1 MDYTNIT
8 RKAEHFVLEL
18 FEKNK
23 KQELEYH
30 NLDHTRSVVK
40 RSQEIAAHY
49 ELTEKDLA
57 VLSIAGWFH
66 DTGHLFVEPA
76 MHEIKSNELMKK
88 FFELQATETA
98 DMIPLIENCVLAT
111 RVPQAPKTLPE
122 QIICDADT
130 YHLGTKDFKSLN
142 KQLKKEY
149 ISRKLVPTDIN
160 WNKQTLEFLEAHRYF
175 TPYCK
180 ELLEE
185 GKQKNL
191 EKLRAKVLK
200 TEMTPPSTPE
210 PEKEKEK
217 EKKEPLD
224 AKEEKNNAN
233 LLNKGIQ
240 TMLRLTSDNHLELS
254 GMADG
259 KANILI
265 SVNAIIISV
274 ILSVLIRRLEVDTHL
289 TIPTIIF
296 LVFSLVTIVI
306 AILATRPKI
315 SGGRFSKEDIMT
327 KKTNLLFFGNF
338 HKATLEEY
346 EWGMREMMKD
356 QDYLYGALIKDIYFL
371 GVVLGRKYKLLRLAY
386 SVFMVGII
394 ISVLA
399 FALAV
404 ILNRAIG
411 GGGNSAAMPL

>member
-1 MDYTNIT
+1 MDYTNIIK
-8 RKAEHFVLEL
+8 KAENFVLEL
-18 FEKNK
+18 FESHK
-23 KQELEYH
+23 KETLEYH
-30 NLDHTRSVVK
+30 NVDHTRTVVVRCK
-40 RSQEIAAHY
+40 EIAAQY
-49 ELTEKDLA
+49 ELSEKDLA
-57 VLSIAGWFH
+57 VLYIAAWFH

-76 MHEIKSNELMKK
+76 IHEIKSNELMKK
-88 FFELQATETA
+88 FFALQGIET
-98 DMIPLIENCVLAT
+98 DDIVPLIEGCILAT

-130 YHLGTKDFKSLN
+130 YHLGTKEFKTSN
-142 KQLKKEY
+142 KKLKKEY
-149 ISRKLVPTDIN
+149 ISRKLIPADID
-160 WNKQTLEFLEAHRYF
+160 WNKQSLEFLELHRYF

-185 GKQKNL
+185 GKQKNIERL
-191 EKLRAKVLK
+191 REKSLK
-200 TEMTPPSTPE
+200 TEIKAPAAPD
-210 PEKEKEK
+210 PEKKAAID
-217 EKKEPLD
+217 P
-224 AKEEKNNAN
+224 KEEKNNAN

-265 SVNAIIISV
+265 SVNSIIISV
-274 ILSVLIRRLEVDTHL
+274 ILSVLLRRLEIDTYL

-306 AILATRPKI
+306 SILATRPKI

-338 HKATLEEY
+338 HKATLAEY

-404 ILNRAIG
+404 MLNRSGSG
-411 GGGNSAAMPL
+411 GAHSTAMPL

>member
-8 RKAEHFVLEL
+8 QKAENFVIDLFDKHKKDEL
-18 FEKNK
+18 D
-23 KQELEYH
+23 YH
-30 NLDHTRSVVK
+30 NLDHTRSVVT
-40 RSQEIAAHY
+40 RSHEIAAQY
-49 ELTEKDLA
+49 ELKEKDLA
-57 VLSIAGWFH
+57 VLYIAAWFH

-76 MHEIKSNELMKK
+76 IHEIKSNELMKN
-88 FFELQATETA
+88 FFALQGLET
-98 DMIPLIENCVLAT
+98 DEIIPLIENCILAT

-130 YHLGTKDFKSLN
+130 YHLGTKEFKTSN
-142 KQLKKEY
+142 KKLKKEY
-149 ISRKLVPTDIN
+149 ISRKLIPADIN
-160 WNKQTLEFLEAHRYF
+160 WNKQSLDFLESHKYF

-185 GKQKNL
+185 GKQKNI
-191 EKLRAKVLK
+191 ERLRAKALK
-200 TEMTPPSTPE
+200 TEIKTPAKESVKPE
-210 PEKEKEK
+210 T
-217 EKKEPLD
+217 EKKSAMD
-224 AKEEKNNAN
+224 SKEEKNNTN

-274 ILSVLIRRLEVDTHL
+274 ILSVLLRRLETDPHL

-315 SGGRFSKEDIMT
+315 SGGTFSKEDIMT

-338 HKATLEEY
+338 HKATLQEY

-399 FALAV
+399 FTLAV
-404 ILNRAIG
+404 ILNRG
-411 GGGNSAAMPL
+411 GAADSTAMPL

>member
-1 MDYTNIT
+1 MDYHNIAK
-8 RKAEHFVLEL
+8 KAEHYVEEL

-23 KQELEYH
+23 QDNLLFH
-30 NLDHTRSVVK
+30 NLSHTKTVVARAK
-40 RSQEIAAHY
+40 EIASQF
-49 ELTEKDLA
+49 ELSEKDAAILYTA
-57 VLSIAGWFH
+57 AWFH

-76 MHEIKSNELMKK
+76 MHEIKSIELMKA
-88 FFELQATETA
+88 FFSKQVIE
-98 DMIPLIENCVLAT
+98 DDDLIDPIESCILAT
-111 RVPQAPKTLPE
+111 RMPRNPKTLPE

-130 YHLGTKDFKSLN
+130 YHLGTKDFKTTN

-149 ISRKLVPTDIN
+149 LERKIIDDKAN
-160 WNKQTLEFLEAHRYF
+160 WNKKSLEFLKAHQYY
-175 TPYCK
+175 TPYCQG
-180 ELLEE
+180 LLEE
-185 GKQKNL
+185 GKQKNIQRL
-191 EKLRAKVLK
+191 QEKASKDEVSNSV
-200 TEMTPPSTPE
+200 EIPE
-210 PEKEKEK
+210 AINSEQNNSKN
-217 EKKEPLD
+217 EKKRTS
-224 AKEEKNNAN
+224 

-274 ILSVLIRRLEVDTHL
+274 ILTVLLRRLEIDTHL

-296 LVFSLVTIVI
+296 LVFSLTTIVI
-306 AILATRPKI
+306 AILATRPKV
-315 SGGRFSKEDIMT
+315 SGGRFSKEDILN

-338 HKATLEEY
+338 HKATLKEY

-356 QDYLYGALIKDIYFL
+356 EDYLYGALINDIYQL
-371 GVVLGRKYKLLRLAY
+371 GVVLGRKYKLIRLAY
-386 SVFMVGII
+386 GVFMIGII

-404 ILNRAIG
+404 MLNKGASA
-411 GGGNSAAMPL
+411 NSGAMPL